1 MKRKSI
7 KRILMRAKSKIAK
20 GKRMEE
26 FVSKEIE
33 AEGLGK
39 SIRTPGS
46 GSGNRF
52 KGDLFNNLDFIFE
65 IKNQKKIHILD
76 WIDQAKNQADIG
88 NWSPEKWVLIF
99 KDPRSPEANPEVYAV
114 IDFWEWLKL
123 LKKNSEPRI
132 KEPDREIKYR
142 IQKVV
147 DSAKQLLKALE

>member
-1 MKRKSI
+1 MNP
-7 KRILMRAKSKIAK
+7 RAKIAK

-52 KGDLFNNLDFIFE
+52 KGDLFNNLPFLFE
-65 IKNQKKIHILD
+65 IKHQKKIHILD
-76 WIDQAKNQADIG
+76 WIDQSKQQAKIG
-88 NWSPEKWVLIF
+88 NWSQEKWAVIF
-99 KDPRSPEANPEVYAV
+99 NDFRKGEFQECYAV
-114 IDFWEWLKL
+114 IDFWEFLKL

-132 KEPDREIKYR
+132 KSPDHDLKYWLQKLKDNIKA
-142 IQKVV
+142 V
-147 DSAKQLLKALE
+147 DKRL